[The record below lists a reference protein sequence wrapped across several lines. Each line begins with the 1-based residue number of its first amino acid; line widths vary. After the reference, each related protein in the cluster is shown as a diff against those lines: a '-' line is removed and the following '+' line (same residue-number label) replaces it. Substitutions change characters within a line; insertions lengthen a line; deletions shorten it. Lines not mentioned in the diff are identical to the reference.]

1 MLIGVVVCGPERN
14 PVFLR
19 LARQIVF
26 RQVWPIA
33 GRGSVG
39 AQHDEW
45 AIVAFAAEDVG
56 GRQASCTPS
65 NDDDRLWPQAPTLAR
80 HRFRTCRR
88 QLFVDE
94 HHVALSLHFPTR
106 NRIQRWRSNRLP
118 GAKTETGVVPGASDG
133 IADDQTLGE
142 RSVVMRAVRPD
153 RKDLRL
159 TLDDQ
164 HLLVAHLALQGAVG
178 ERTSWNAS
186 GQIYRA
192 VCGSHGTP
200 AIW

>member
-1 MLIGVVVCGPERN
+1 M
-14 PVFLR
+14 
-19 LARQIVF
+19 
-26 RQVWPIA
+26 
-33 GRGSVG
+33 
-39 AQHDEW
+39 
-45 AIVAFAAEDVG
+45 
-56 GRQASCTPS
+56 
-65 NDDDRLWPQAPTLAR
+65 
-80 HRFRTCRR
+80 
-88 QLFVDE
+88 DE

-106 NRIQRWRSNRLP
+106 NRIQRRRSNRLP

-178 ERTSWNAS
+178 ELLS
-186 GQIYRA
+186 
-192 VCGSHGTP
+192 
-200 AIW
+200 